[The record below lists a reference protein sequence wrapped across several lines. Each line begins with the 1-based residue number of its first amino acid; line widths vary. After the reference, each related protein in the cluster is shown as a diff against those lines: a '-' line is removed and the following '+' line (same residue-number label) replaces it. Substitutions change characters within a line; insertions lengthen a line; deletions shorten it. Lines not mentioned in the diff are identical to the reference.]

1 MWKPFLDPV
10 LACTY
15 LRGMALAPSVLV
27 TAQDYRLMPET
38 GPRYQLIEGEL
49 FMSPAPNR
57 FHQKVSGNIYFLLRS
72 YLERNPA
79 GELYDA
85 PFDVFLGEHAVFQ
98 PDILFIAN
106 NRRSILT
113 DEGAEGAPNLVI
125 EVLSESTAHLD
136 RQTKRKVYAA
146 SGVDELWLVDPEA
159 KTVELFLLQKNA
171 ERPEASYRSN
181 DSFESPCFPG
191 LRILLTD
198 VFKS

>member
-1 MWKPFLDPV
+1 
-10 LACTY
+10 
-15 LRGMALAPSVLV
+15 MALASSVLV
-27 TAQDYRLMPET
+27 TAQDYRLMPEA

-57 FHQKVSGNIYFLLRS
+57 FHQKISGNIYFLLRS
-72 YLERNPA
+72 YLEKNPL

-85 PFDVFLGEHAVFQ
+85 PFDLCLGEHAVFQ

-106 NRRSILT
+106 DRCSILT

-146 SGVDELWLVDPEA
+146 SGVEELWLVDPQD
-159 KTVELFLLQKNA
+159 KTVEVFLLQRDA
-171 ERPEASYRSN
+171 ERFMAKYRASEV
-181 DSFESPCFPG
+181 FESPCFPG
-191 LRILLTD
+191 LQI
-198 VFKS
+198 VASQIFKP

>member
-1 MWKPFLDPV
+1 MAHLYF
-10 LACTY
+10 
-15 LRGMALAPSVLV
+15 RGMALAPSVLV
-27 TAQDYRLMPET
+27 TAQDYRLLPEA

-72 YLERNPA
+72 YLEKTPA

-85 PFDVFLGEHAVFQ
+85 PFDLFLGEHAVFQ

-106 NRRSILT
+106 DRRSILT

-125 EVLSESTAHLD
+125 EILSESTAHLD

-146 SGVDELWLVDPEA
+146 SGVEELWLADPIT
-159 KTVELFLLQKNA
+159 KTVEVYLLQKNA
-171 ERPEASYRSN
+171 GQPAMINRDN
-181 DSFESPCFPG
+181 DVFQSPTFPG
-191 LRILLTD
+191 LPIALSEI
-198 VFKS
+198 FKE

>member
-1 MWKPFLDPV
+1 MARP
-10 LACTY
+10 Y
-15 LRGMALAPSVLV
+15 LHGMALAPSVLV

-38 GPRYQLIEGEL
+38 GPRYQLIDGEL

-57 FHQKVSGNIYFLLRS
+57 FHQKISGNIYFLLRS
-72 YLERNPA
+72 YLEKNPA

-106 NRRSILT
+106 DRRSILT

-146 SGVDELWLVDPEA
+146 SGVDELWLVDPGM
-159 KTVELFLLQKNA
+159 KTVQVFLLQKDA
-171 ERPEASYRSN
+171 VRPASSCRAS
-181 DSFESPCFPG
+181 DVFESPSFPG
-191 LRILLTD
+191 LRIALSEI
-198 VFKS
+198 FKS